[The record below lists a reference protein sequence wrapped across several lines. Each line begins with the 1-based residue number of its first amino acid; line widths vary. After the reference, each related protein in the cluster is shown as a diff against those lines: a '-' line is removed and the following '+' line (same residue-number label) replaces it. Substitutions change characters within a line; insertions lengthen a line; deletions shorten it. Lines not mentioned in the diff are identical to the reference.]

1 MVATLT
7 YLGSYTA
14 KITAITLAATSVEHM
29 AHSLPTTP
37 DRVFTRTIGS
47 AAGAS
52 GETSKIAITAYSATT
67 VSFGILG
74 LQTCNGEAYIEVAH
88 SLTR

>member
-1 MVATLT
+1 MVASLT

-14 KITAITLAATSVEHM
+14 KITAVTLSATSVESI

-47 AAGAS
+47 NAGAS
-52 GETSKIAITAYSATT
+52 GETSKITITAATATT
-67 VSFGILG
+67 VTFGILG
-74 LQTCNGEAYIEVAH
+74 IQICNGEAYIEVAH